1 MKKID
6 LVCLCDLYD
15 LKEVFGEAFAAD
27 HPWVKLL
34 LPQEVS
40 DPGSI
45 RHAMAFSPGPEAFA
59 PYPNLALVSSV
70 GAGVD
75 ALLGHPGLGPQVG
88 IARLIDPEQA
98 QMMAGF
104 AMWFIIG
111 WHRQMWA
118 YGPLQAEA
126 KWQPI
131 NRTPPSEFPVGILG
145 FGKMGRSLAASLRS
159 LGFPVTAYANSA
171 GTKDGVT
178 VLSGPAGLTEI
189 AGGSRAVV
197 NLLPLTPETK
207 DLLSANFFAAMRDDA
222 ILVQLGRGGHLLE
235 EDLIPALEKG
245 RPALAALDVFAS
257 EPLPADHPFWQHEKI
272 MMTPHVASDA
282 DPRSVAARIAAGIER
297 FEAGEW
303 PEGLVDR
310 NRGY

>member
-15 LKEVFGEAFAAD
+15 MKGQFGEAFAAD
-27 HPWVKLL
+27 HPGISLL
-34 LPQEVS
+34 LPQEVK
-40 DPGSI
+40 DPGAI
-45 RHAMAFSPGPEAFA
+45 RHAIAFCPGPKAFA

-75 ALLGHPGLGPQVG
+75 ALLHHPGLGPQVK
-88 IARLIDPEQA
+88 IARLIDAEQA

-104 AMWFIIG
+104 ALWFIIG
-111 WHRQMWA
+111 WQRRMWA
-118 YGPLQAEA
+118 YGPLQAA
-126 KWQPI
+126 GKWQPI
-131 NRTPPSEFPVGILG
+131 NRTPPSAFPVGILG
-145 FGKMGRSLAASLRS
+145 FGNMGRSLAVSLRS
-159 LGFPVTAYANSA
+159 LGFPVTAYASSA
-171 GTKDGVT
+171 GTKDGFT
-178 VLSGPAGLTEI
+178 VLSGPTGLTEI
-189 AGGSRAVV
+189 AGNSRAVV
-197 NLLPLTPETK
+197 NLLPLTPETEG
-207 DLLSANFFAAMRDDA
+207 LLSADFFAAMRDDA

-235 EDLIPALEKG
+235 EDLIPALDKG

-282 DPRSVAARIAAGIER
+282 DPRSVAARIAEGIER
-297 FEAGEW
+297 FEAGEN
-303 PEGLVDR
+303 PAGLVDR